1 MKMRMWRLAGVA
13 APIVMMMVSAMAG
26 VASAA
31 PAPPAVSEPAASP
44 ELNPDSKRMERAKD
58 FIADE
63 QWLRAIAELQAV
75 AADPREANRDEA
87 LFWLAQSE
95 FETADYAN
103 AIQTLARLERQ
114 FPASRWV
121 RLGRSLRVQIA
132 QRLNLDPVLWAV
144 VAPPAPPAPPAPRP
158 ATTPAAVHPAPFA
171 PLPPPSARTPR
182 PPAMSPHSEPP
193 VPPSPSPAVAGVAP
207 PAPPAPPVTPVP
219 AGRPRAGSR
228 PNPLIPAGYPAAS
241 GPGARPSVPPPPPG
255 APAALEPGAEFFLPT
270 PYPPDTDLKIEAL
283 NGLLEGHSER
293 VIPLLREIALDA
305 NNPDE
310 ARRAVL
316 VLARSHRPEAR
327 TTVAEVARR
336 GPEPVRLAAIRE
348 MGRFDGATVT
358 AELMQVYQM
367 STTPRV
373 KRQIVSSLG
382 DRADNKSLLRIAT
395 AESDP
400 AVRNIAIVTL
410 GRLPDARPQ
419 LRTLYLQAP
428 PESRMAVL
436 SALFTSKDE
445 DELIR
450 IAKVEK
456 EPLLRQRARV
466 QLRLLATPKALKFL
480 DENP

>member
-1 MKMRMWRLAGVA
+1 MKMRTWMMAGVA
-13 APIVMMMVSAMAG
+13 ALTLVGMAD

-31 PAPPAVSEPAASP
+31 TA
-44 ELNPDSKRMERAKD
+44 PDSKRMERAKD

-63 QWLRAIAELQAV
+63 QWVRAIVELQAI

-95 FETADYAN
+95 FETSDYAN

-144 VAPPAPPAPPAPRP
+144 VAPPAPPAPPVPRA
-158 ATTPAAVHPAPFA
+158 ATTPAAVAVPFA
-171 PLPPPSARTPR
+171 VAAPPLPSARTPR
-182 PPAMSPHSEPP
+182 PPTPTMLPAPP
-193 VPPSPSPAVAGVAP
+193 VPPSPPPGVAGVAP
-207 PAPPAPPVTPVP
+207 PAPAAPPAPPEP
-219 AGRPRAGSR
+219 AARPARAGSR
-228 PNPLIPAGYPAAS
+228 PAPPLPPGFPTAW
-241 GPGARPSVPPPPPG
+241 GPGVKPAVPPSPPA
-255 APAALEPGAEFFLPT
+255 APAALMPGAEFFLPT
-270 PYPPDTDLKIEAL
+270 PYPPDGDLRILAL
-283 NGLLEGHSER
+283 SGLLEGHSER
-293 VIPLLREIALDA
+293 VIPLLREIALDGD
-305 NNPDE
+305 NPDE

-327 TTVAEVARR
+327 TTVVEMARR

-348 MGRFDGATVT
+348 MGRFEGATVT
-358 AELMQVYQM
+358 AELMQVYQL

-382 DRADNKSLLRIAT
+382 DRSDNVSLLTIAK

-400 AVRNIAIVTL
+400 NVRNIAIVTL

-419 LRTLYLQAP
+419 LRTLYVLAP

-450 IAKVEK
+450 IAKTEK
-456 EPLLRQRARV
+456 EPLLRQQART

>member
-1 MKMRMWRLAGVA
+1 MRTWMMAGVA
-13 APIVMMMVSAMAG
+13 ALTLVGMAN

-31 PAPPAVSEPAASP
+31 ST
-44 ELNPDSKRMERAKD
+44 PDSKRMERAKEY
-58 FIADE
+58 FADE
-63 QWLRAIAELQAV
+63 QWARAIVEFQAV
-75 AADPREANRDEA
+75 AEDPREANRDEA
-87 LFWLAQSE
+87 FFWLAQSE

-158 ATTPAAVHPAPFA
+158 ATTPTAVAPAPPPVA
-171 PLPPPSARTPR
+171 LPPPTFQRPPR
-182 PPAMSPHSEPP
+182 PATPTMLPAPP
-193 VPPSPSPAVAGVAP
+193 TPPSPPPAVSGVAPAAP
-207 PAPPAPPVTPVP
+207 PAPS
-219 AGRPRAGSR
+219 RPRAGAR
-228 PNPLIPAGYPAAS
+228 LTPMLPAGYPT
-241 GPGARPSVPPPPPG
+241 
-255 APAALEPGAEFFLPT
+255 ALAPGAEFFLPT
-270 PYPPDTDLKIEAL
+270 PYPPDTDLRIEAL
-283 NGLLEGHSER
+283 NGLLEGHSDR

-327 TTVAEVARR
+327 TTVVEVARR

-358 AELMQVYQM
+358 AELMQVYTM
-367 STTPRV
+367 STTPRI

-382 DRADNKSLLRIAT
+382 DRSDNVSLLTIAK

-419 LRTLYLQAP
+419 LRTLYVQAP

-436 SALFTSKDE
+436 SALLTSKDE

-450 IAKVEK
+450 IAKSEK
-456 EPLLRQRARV
+456 DPLLRQHVRT

-480 DENP
+480 DDNP

>member
-1 MKMRMWRLAGVA
+1 MKMRTWMMAGVA
-13 APIVMMMVSAMAG
+13 VVMVSATAG

-31 PAPPAVSEPAASP
+31 AAPTVSEPAKSP
-44 ELNPDSKRMERAKD
+44 ESNPADSKRMERAKEY
-58 FIADE
+58 FADE
-63 QWLRAIAELQAV
+63 QWARAIVEFRAV
-75 AADPREANRDEA
+75 ADDPREASRDEA
-87 LFWLAQSE
+87 LFWMAQSE
-95 FETADYAN
+95 FELEDYAN

-114 FPASRWV
+114 FPASRCV

-144 VAPPAPPAPPAPRP
+144 VAPPVPPAPPAPRS
-158 ATTPAAVHPAPFA
+158 ATTPAVAAPVPVAAAPPPTFQRPPRPAAMTTPAAPPAP
-171 PLPPPSARTPR
+171 PSPP
-182 PPAMSPHSEPP
+182 PPAM
-193 VPPSPSPAVAGVAP
+193 AGVAP
-207 PAPPAPPVTPVP
+207 PAPPVTPEP
-219 AGRPRAGSR
+219 ARPRPGSR
-228 PNPLIPAGYPAAS
+228 LMIPPGYPAALA
-241 GPGARPSVPPPPPG
+241 PGVRPAVPPTPPDP
-255 APAALEPGAEFFLPT
+255 PTALVPGAEFFLPT

-283 NGLLEGHSER
+283 NGLLEGHSDR

-327 TTVAEVARR
+327 TTVVEVARR

-358 AELMQVYQM
+358 AELMQVYTM
-367 STTPRV
+367 STTPRI
-373 KRQIVSSLG
+373 KRQVVSSFG
-382 DRADNKSLLRIAT
+382 DRSDNVSLLTIAR

-400 AVRNIAIVTL
+400 AVRNIAIITL

-436 SALFTSKDE
+436 SALLTSKDE

-450 IAKVEK
+450 IARSEK
-456 EPLLRQRARV
+456 DPLLRQRART